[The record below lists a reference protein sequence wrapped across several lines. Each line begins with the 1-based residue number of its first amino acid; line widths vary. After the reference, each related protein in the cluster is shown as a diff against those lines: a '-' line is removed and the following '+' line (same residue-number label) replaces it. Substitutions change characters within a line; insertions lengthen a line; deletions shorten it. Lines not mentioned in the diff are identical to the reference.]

1 MTYPASF
8 EPSLRKV
15 AETRAYRLTQ
25 NIPFMTPEQKQK
37 LLETFHPDFRPQAA
51 REVKVGSSK
60 GARAPHELVDL
71 LESRSRVDPAK
82 VDLTQIDYDV
92 DVLVVGAGGAGD
104 TAAIFAHDGGA
115 KVLLATKLRSGD
127 SNTIMAEGGIA
138 AATHANDS
146 PLVHFVDTLRG
157 GRYSNVPELVEA
169 LANDAPLIIDWLFKQ
184 GVGFGRTAE
193 GHFVCHASAGQ
204 SRLRN
209 HAWSDMTGMEVIRV
223 LRDEIRNRDIEVLE
237 FCPAVEI
244 LTDGEGRCTGAL
256 LYSLDTGRYIVV
268 RAKAVI
274 LATGGIGRLHIQGF
288 ATSNHYGATAD
299 GLVMAC
305 RAGAK
310 LVFMDA
316 IQYHPTGTV
325 WPDQLFGLLVSEST
339 RASGNQLVNVNGER
353 YINELETRDYV
364 ASGNIR
370 ECQEGRGVQTPAGT
384 VGVWLD
390 TPVLDL
396 LHHEGWYE
404 KRFPHIFH
412 RFHRFGIDTRKVPI
426 LIYPTQHYQNGGIL
440 INAKAECDVAGLY
453 MAGENSGGVHGRNR
467 LGSNSLT
474 DIFVFGRRAGMNAAV
489 AAKETQS
496 GRLTLEH
503 LRRYHKELEDAGI
516 DRGVPSPAL
525 LPDYVGQMQKQ
536 KPVAVGVEG

>member
-1 MTYPASF
+1 MAYPSSF

-25 NIPFMTPEQKQK
+25 KIPFLTPEGKRR
-37 LLETFHPDFRPQAA
+37 LLETYHPDFRPQAA
-51 REVKVGSSK
+51 REVRVGASK

-71 LESRSRVDPAK
+71 LESRSRLDPARF
-82 VDLTQIDYDV
+82 DLSRIDYDV
-92 DVLVVGAGGAGD
+92 DVLVVGAGGAGA
-104 TAAIFAHDGGA
+104 TAALFAHDGGA
-115 KVLLATKLRSGD
+115 KVLLATKLRHGD

-138 AATHANDS
+138 AATRPDDS
-146 PLVHFVDTLRG
+146 PLIHYVDTMRG

-169 LANDAPLIIDWLFKQ
+169 MVHDAPFVIEWLFRL
-184 GVGFGRTAE
+184 GVGFGRAGD
-193 GHFVCHASAGQ
+193 GHFLCHGSAGH
-204 SRLRN
+204 SRVRS
-209 HAWSDMTGMEVIRV
+209 HAWSDMTGMEVMRV

-237 FCPAVEI
+237 FCPAVEL
-244 LTDGEGRCTGAL
+244 LTDGEGRCTGAV
-256 LYSLDTGRYIVV
+256 LYNLDTGRYLIV
-268 RAKAVI
+268 RAGATI

-310 LVFMDA
+310 IVFMDS

-339 RASGNQLVNVNGER
+339 RANGNQLVNANGER
-353 YINELETRDYV
+353 YINELETRDTV
-364 ASGNIR
+364 ASANIR
-370 ECQEGRGVQTPAGT
+370 ECQEGRGITTPAGT

-390 TPVLDL
+390 TPVLDM
-396 LHHEGWYE
+396 LHHKGWYE

-412 RFHRFGIDTRKVPI
+412 RFLRYGIDTRELPI

-440 INAKAECDVAGLY
+440 IDADGGCGVPGLFVAG
-453 MAGENSGGVHGRNR
+453 ESSGGVHGRNR
-467 LGSNSLT
+467 LGSNSLV
-474 DIFVFGRRAGMNAAV
+474 DIFVFGRRAGINAA
-489 AAKETQS
+489 AMAKGARA

-503 LRRYHKELEDAGI
+503 VARYHRELEEAGI
-516 DRGVPSPAL
+516 DRGLPSPAL
-525 LPDYVGQMQKQ
+525 LPDYVSEAR
-536 KPVAVGVEG
+536 KPAAAGVGK

>member
-1 MTYPASF
+1 MTYPSSF

-25 NIPFMTPEQKQK
+25 KIPFLTPEGKQN

-51 REVKVGSSK
+51 REVQVGASK

-71 LESRSRVDPAK
+71 LESRSRLDP
-82 VDLTQIDYDV
+82 DSFDTDRIDYDV
-92 DVLVVGAGGAGD
+92 DVLVLGAGGAGA
-104 TAAIFAHDGGA
+104 TAALFAHDGGA
-115 KVLLATKLRSGD
+115 KVLLATKLRHGD

-146 PLVHFVDTLRG
+146 PLIHYVDTMRG

-169 LANDAPLIIDWLFKQ
+169 LAHDAPLIIDWLFRQ
-184 GVGFGRTAE
+184 GVGFGRTPD

-209 HAWSDMTGMEVIRV
+209 HAWSDMTGMEVMRV

-237 FCPAVEI
+237 FCPAVEL
-244 LTDGEGRCTGAL
+244 LTDGEGRCTGAV
-256 LYSLDTGRYIVV
+256 LYCLDTGRYLTV
-268 RAKAVI
+268 RAKATI

-299 GLVMAC
+299 GLVIAC

-339 RASGNQLVNVNGER
+339 RANGNQLVNVNGER
-353 YINELETRDYV
+353 YINELETRDTV
-364 ASGNIR
+364 ASANIR
-370 ECQEGRGVQTPAGT
+370 ECQEGRGIATPAGT

-390 TPVLDL
+390 APVLDM
-396 LHHEGWYE
+396 LHHQGWYE
-404 KRFPHIFH
+404 KRFPHIFQ
-412 RFHRFGIDTRKVPI
+412 RFMRYGIDTRKLPI

-440 INAKAECDVAGLY
+440 INARAESGVYGLY

-474 DIFVFGRRAGMNAAV
+474 DIFVFGRRAGINAAE
-489 AAKETQS
+489 AARSTPP

-503 LRRYHKELEDAGI
+503 VRRYHRELEEAGI
-516 DRGVPSPAL
+516 DRCIPSPAL

-536 KPVAVGVEG
+536 KLMAVGVGK